1 VRESGFGLCCI
12 ELAEKS
18 VIDVALPM
26 PSMAESADEYMEYL
40 LFGFTLRRLSDSG
53 RHEINDKTE
62 PRST

>member
-1 VRESGFGLCCI
+1 M
-12 ELAEKS
+12 
-18 VIDVALPM
+18 IDAALPM
-26 PSMAESADEYMEYL
+26 PSMAKSADEYMECH

>member
-1 VRESGFGLCCI
+1 M
-12 ELAEKS
+12 
-18 VIDVALPM
+18 IDVALPM
-26 PSMAESADEYMEYL
+26 PSMAESADEYMECL